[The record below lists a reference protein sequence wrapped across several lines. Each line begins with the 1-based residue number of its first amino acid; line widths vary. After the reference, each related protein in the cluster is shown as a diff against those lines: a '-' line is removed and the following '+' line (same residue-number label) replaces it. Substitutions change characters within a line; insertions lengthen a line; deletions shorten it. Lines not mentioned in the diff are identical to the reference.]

1 MTSFLGRLLDRLR
14 GRGPAEDVE
23 PDPHLANSRETGGL
37 PRQDGDSAS
46 TTGTGE
52 SGGFVGRVAGRDEG
66 YAGRTGA
73 EARAEALAE
82 ERGEDDT
89 R

>member
-1 MTSFLGRLLDRLR
+1 MTSFLGRLVDRLR
-14 GRGPAEDVE
+14 GRGPDEDVE

-37 PRQDGDSAS
+37 PREDGDAAS
-46 TTGTGE
+46 TTGTGA
-52 SGGFVGRVAGRDEG
+52 SGEFVGRDEG

-82 ERGEDDT
+82 DHREDEA